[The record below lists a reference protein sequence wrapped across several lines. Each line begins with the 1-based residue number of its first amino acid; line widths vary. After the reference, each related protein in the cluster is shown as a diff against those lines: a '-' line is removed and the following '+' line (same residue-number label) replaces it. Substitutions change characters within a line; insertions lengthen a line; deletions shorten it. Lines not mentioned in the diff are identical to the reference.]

1 MTRLLFTWVTISI
14 VFGVGVA
21 YIAAQEA
28 SWTSRS
34 GGSQL
39 TQRLHGA
46 GQAVTAEYQ
55 QGLGERAN
63 PSLNGPD
70 QPKSSQEPFVLVAAT
85 EDGPAGGLRS
95 VLTRR
100 STLADA
106 AQQAAEPSS
115 SRSEPAESPPA
126 SRQSSG
132 AAEPSET
139 RLSQAEQPGILEAVP
154 DRVASALSPLNP
166 PIVPS
171 RPLDVGPGDAPLQ
184 PPAPLTDAGPS
195 RGDAGPSLG
204 DGGPSM
210 EEPAPIHDTPL
221 SQDATISSRR
231 VHRDASQQNL
241 TSSIATKPAAVTDP
255 KTSAKSVPGS
265 TASDTLNSSTGALL
279 RVDTVGPEAIAVGET
294 ADLTVSLT
302 NLGVTEAHQASVRV
316 TLPQHLELV
325 SSQVEEGTARVQQE
339 SISGSVLVWSI
350 DHLPARAERRMMLRV
365 IPRTAAPLELPIEWF
380 VAPLASVARIQVQ
393 QPRLELLLQ
402 GPSEV
407 VYGDTKLFT
416 VTVSNPGDGDARH
429 VSLRLSLGDESGD
442 DLEIGTLAA
451 GVSRKYEVEVT
462 ARQAGSLAINA
473 IVQGAND
480 LRAEAR
486 ELLQVRR
493 AELKLET
500 AGSGMQYAGS
510 VGTYQVRVVNQGDAA
525 TDNLVALVRL
535 PASADYLRGL
545 EQAEQHGDRLTWPV
559 GRLAAGEERI
569 YRFFCQLNQPGD
581 ARFDIAVRND
591 RDVESASS
599 LVTRVEAIADLKMT
613 INDPASPVPV
623 GEDVLYEIQ
632 IVNRGSRAANQVQV
646 VAQFSDGIEPV
657 AVEGSPAEL
666 VPGQAVFA
674 PIAHVNPGQTVTLKV
689 KAKAD
694 REGSHIFRAELRC
707 SDPEYRLV
715 AEDTTTF
722 YESGLMV
729 SPGQSTS
736 PSDAPAGSAARAPRW
751 GAETIT
757 R

>member
-1 MTRLLFTWVTISI
+1 M
-14 VFGVGVA
+14 
-21 YIAAQEA
+21 
-28 SWTSRS
+28 
-34 GGSQL
+34 
-39 TQRLHGA
+39 
-46 GQAVTAEYQ
+46 TAEYQ
-55 QGLGERAN
+55 QGLGGRAN
-63 PSLNGPD
+63 PSRNGPN

-85 EDGPAGGLRS
+85 DDGPGEGLRS

-115 SRSEPAESPPA
+115 SRSESAESPP

-139 RLSQAEQPGILEAVP
+139 RLSQAAQPGILETEP
-154 DRVASALSPLNP
+154 DMGASALSPLNP

-171 RPLDVGPGDAPLQ
+171 RPLDVEPGDAPLE
-184 PPAPLTDAGPS
+184 PPASLTDAGPS
-195 RGDAGPSLG
+195 LTDAGPS
-204 DGGPSM
+204 M
-210 EEPAPIHDTPL
+210 EKTAPLHGNSL

-231 VHRDASQQNL
+231 VHRDAPQLSSP
-241 TSSIATKPAAVTDP
+241 SSIATKPAAVTGP

-265 TASDTLNSSTGALL
+265 TASETLNSSTGALL

-302 NLGVTEAHQASVRV
+302 NMGVTEAHQASVRV

-325 SSQVEEGTARVQQE
+325 SSQVEEGTAHVQQE

-365 IPRTAAPLELPIEWF
+365 IPTTAAPLELPIEWS

-393 QPRLELLLQ
+393 QPRLELVLQ
-402 GPSEV
+402 GPGEV

-416 VTVSNPGDGDARH
+416 IIVSNPGDGDARH
-429 VSLRLSLGDESGD
+429 VSLRLSLGDESAD

-510 VGTYQVRVVNQGDAA
+510 VGTYQVRVVNQGDAVA
-525 TDNLVALVRL
+525 ENLVALVRL

-591 RDVESASS
+591 RDLESASS
-599 LVTRVEAIADLKMT
+599 LVTRVESIADLKMT

-623 GEDVLYEIQ
+623 GEDVLYEIE
-632 IVNRGSRAANQVQV
+632 IVNRGSRAANHVQV
-646 VAQFSDGIEPV
+646 IAQFSDGIEPV

-666 VPGQAVFA
+666 VPGQAVFE

-722 YESGLMV
+722 YDSGLMV

>member
-1 MTRLLFTWVTISI
+1 MTRLLSTWVTISI

-21 YIAAQEA
+21 HIAAQEA

-34 GGSQL
+34 EGARL
-39 TQRLHGA
+39 TQHLRGA

-55 QGLGERAN
+55 QGREQQAN
-63 PSLNGPD
+63 PTFHGPG
-70 QPKSSQEPFVLVAAT
+70 QPKSHQEPFVLVAAT
-85 EDGPAGGLRS
+85 EQEPAGGMRS

-100 STLADA
+100 STLADGA
-106 AQQAAEPSS
+106 ARDVTERSS
-115 SRSEPAESPPA
+115 GRYESLESPSA
-126 SRQSSG
+126 SRPPSG
-132 AAEPSET
+132 GVEPQET
-139 RLSQAEQPGILEAVP
+139 EISQLEPPAILETEP
-154 DRVASALSPLNP
+154 DGGASELSPLNP

-171 RPLDVGPGDAPLQ
+171 RSLDAGAGQARLE
-184 PPAPLTDAGPS
+184 PPAPLTDAG
-195 RGDAGPSLG
+195 AA
-204 DGGPSM
+204 M
-210 EEPAPIHDTPL
+210 ENPAAIHDTPL
-221 SQDATISSRR
+221 SPDATVSSRR
-231 VHRDASQQNL
+231 VQREAPPLSSS
-241 TSSIATKPAAVTDP
+241 SSIAAKPAAGRDP
-255 KTSAKSVPGS
+255 KPSTRSALDS

-294 ADLTVSLT
+294 AELTVSLT
-302 NLGVTEAHQASVRV
+302 NMGVTEAHRASVRV
-316 TLPQHLELV
+316 NLPQHLELV
-325 SSQVEEGTARVQQE
+325 SSQVEVGTARVQQE

-350 DHLPARAERRMMLRV
+350 DHLPARAERRMVLRV
-365 IPRTAAPLELPIEWF
+365 VPKTAAPLELPIEWS

-393 QPRLELLLQ
+393 QPRLEVVLE
-402 GPSEV
+402 GPGEV
-407 VYGDTKLFT
+407 VYGDTKLFA
-416 VTVSNPGDGDARH
+416 VTVSNPGDGEARQ
-429 VSLRLSLGDESGD
+429 VSLRLSLGDESAD
-442 DLEIGTLAA
+442 DLEIGTLSA

-462 ARQAGSLAINA
+462 ARQAGSLAIHA
-473 IVQGAND
+473 IVQGSNE

-486 ELLQVRR
+486 ETIHVRR

-500 AGSGMQYAGS
+500 AGSAMQFAGS

-525 TDNLVALVRL
+525 AENLMAVVRL
-535 PASADYLRGL
+535 PASTKYLRGL
-545 EQAEQHGDRLTWPV
+545 DQAEQHGDRLTWPV

-591 RDVESASS
+591 RDLEKANS

-623 GEDVLYEIQ
+623 GEDVLYEIE

-722 YESGLMV
+722 YDSGLMV

-736 PSDAPAGSAARAPRW
+736 PGDAPAGSAARAPRW

>member
-1 MTRLLFTWVTISI
+1 MTRLLTTWITISI

-28 SWTSRS
+28 SWVRRS
-34 GGSQL
+34 EGVQL
-39 TQRLHGA
+39 TQHLRGA

-55 QGLGERAN
+55 QGLGGQAN
-63 PSLNGPD
+63 PSLNGQDP
-70 QPKSSQEPFVLVAAT
+70 PRTPQEPFVLVAAT
-85 EDGPAGGLRS
+85 EDEPAGGLRS

-100 STLADA
+100 STLADP

-115 SRSEPAESPPA
+115 RHV
-126 SRQSSG
+126 
-132 AAEPSET
+132 
-139 RLSQAEQPGILEAVP
+139 EQPPMLETNP
-154 DRVASALSPLNP
+154 DTETSALSPLAP

-171 RPLDVGPGDAPLQ
+171 RPLDVESEYAPLE
-184 PPAPLTDAGPS
+184 PPASLPDAGPS
-195 RGDAGPSLG
+195 
-204 DGGPSM
+204 M
-210 EEPAPIHDTPL
+210 EDTAPIDDTPL
-221 SQDATISSRR
+221 TQDEMPSSRR
-231 VHRDASQQNL
+231 VHRDAPQLSSP
-241 TSSIATKPAAVTDP
+241 SSIAATPAVVPERQASAGP
-255 KTSAKSVPGS
+255 APSSRTSDK
-265 TASDTLNSSTGALL
+265 LNSSTGALL

-302 NLGVTEAHQASVRV
+302 NMGVTEAHEASVRV
-316 TLPQHLELV
+316 ALPQHLELV

-350 DHLPARAERRMMLRV
+350 DHLPARAQRRMMLRV
-365 IPRTAAPLELPIEWF
+365 IPRTAAPLELPIEWS
-380 VAPLASVARIQVQ
+380 VAPLASVTRIQVQ
-393 QPRLELLLQ
+393 QPRLELFLQ

-429 VSLRLSLGDESGD
+429 VSLRLSLGEESGD

-451 GVSRKYEVEVT
+451 GGSRKYEVEVT
-462 ARQAGSLAINA
+462 ARQAGSLAISA
-473 IVQGAND
+473 IVQGAHD

-486 ELLQVRR
+486 ELIQVRR
-493 AELKLET
+493 AELMLET
-500 AGSGMQYAGS
+500 AGSGRQYAGS
-510 VGTYQVRVVNQGDAA
+510 VGTYQVRVINQGDAVA
-525 TDNLVALVRL
+525 ENLVALVQL

-545 EQAEQHGDRLTWPV
+545 EQAEQHDDRLTWPV
-559 GRLAAGEERI
+559 GRLAAGEERT

-591 RDVESASS
+591 RDLETANS
-599 LVTRVEAIADLKMT
+599 LVTRVEAMADLKMT
-613 INDPASPVPV
+613 VSDPASPVPM

-632 IVNRGSRAANQVQV
+632 VVNRGSRAANQVQV
-646 VAQFSDGIEPV
+646 IAQFSDGIEPV

-666 VPGQAVFA
+666 VPGQAVFE
-674 PIAHVNPGQTVTLKV
+674 PIVQVNPGQTITLKV

-707 SDPEYRLV
+707 NDPEYRLV

-722 YESGLMV
+722 YDSGLMV

-736 PSDAPAGSAARAPRW
+736 SSDAPAGSAARAPRW